1 MSEEEILNMFKEF
14 NSRFEE
20 TVFTLIAKFNEVK
33 DSFNRVQEGLD
44 FLGKV
49 RIQIAEN
56 KVLTSKLTQTRLLSC
71 QIEIECALE
80 ILMLAN
86 INNCNPPGWLFS
98 ALGVKF
104 KECKNGNL
112 GNKTMGQ

>member
-1 MSEEEILNMFKEF
+1 MFKEF

-56 KVLTSKLTQTRLLSC
+56 KVLTSKLTQSFKD
-71 QIEIECALE
+71 LE
-80 ILMLAN
+80 RKIRNTNFN
-86 INNCNPPGWLFS
+86 IS
-98 ALGVKF
+98 
-104 KECKNGNL
+104 
-112 GNKTMGQ
+112 T